1 MRDFLKK
8 IAGENLRKKYRGLRF
23 AVVSGLMK
31 LFGIL
36 PINRRRVAITNV
48 WGYGDNS
55 KYVAEA
61 LLKASKCTKK
71 NLKIFFIS
79 EKNGLKYVKKGIYP
93 VKNNSIEA
101 LFIQATAAVWIDC
114 NHKEPYI
121 KKRRGQYYVQC
132 WHGPVALKKLDY
144 DCRDHFTGSETYL
157 ENVLRDSEMTDLY
170 VSNGTWS
177 EKMYRNAFRY
187 KGAFARVGTPR
198 MDVLLE
204 PSEKRIRRT
213 KRRLGIPEDKPLALF
228 APTYREADR
237 SLLARPAGRMSTESR
252 QGTSSL
258 SVVADDT
265 RSDGLLDFTLLKK
278 ALNTGFKKDFA
289 LAVRMHPLVAS
300 GMNHEFDG
308 KQGIIDGNRIPDLY
322 AILEAADVL
331 ITDYSNTLFECGY
344 VGKPVF
350 LYAPDLCAYEWD
362 RGFYMNYEKLP
373 LPMAFDENGLFEN
386 IKKRRDKEYS
396 GRMKQYLA
404 EMGATETPGAADR
417 VASQILAFLF
427 TN

>member
-1 MRDFLKK
+1 MREFLKK
-8 IAGENLRKKYRGLRF
+8 IAGENLRKKYRELRS
-23 AVVSGLMK
+23 AVVSCLMK

-36 PINRRRVAITNV
+36 PVNHRRVAVTNV

-61 LLKASKCTKK
+61 LLKASGCTKK
-71 NLKIFFIS
+71 NLKIYFIS
-79 EKNGLKYVKKGIYP
+79 GKDGLKYVKKGIYP

-101 LFIQATAAVWIDC
+101 LYILATAAVWVDC

-121 KKRRGQYYVQC
+121 RKRRGQYYVQC

-144 DCRDHFTGSETYL
+144 DCREHFTGSESYL
-157 ENVLRDSEMTDLY
+157 GNVLRDSGMTDLFI
-170 VSNGTWS
+170 SNGTWS
-177 EKMYRNAFRY
+177 EKMYRSAFKY
-187 KGAFARVGTPR
+187 KGTFARLGTPR

-204 PSEKRIRRT
+204 PSEKRIART

-237 SLLARPAGRMSTESR
+237 SLTEKNNSRMSTESR

-265 RSDGLLDFTLLKK
+265 RSDGLLDLALLKK
-278 ALNTGFKKDFA
+278 ALNAGFKKDFA
-289 LAVRMHPLVAS
+289 LAVRLHPLVAS
-300 GMNHEFDG
+300 GMSHEFG
-308 KQGIIDGNRIPDLY
+308 GQQGIIDGNRIPDLY

-344 VGKPVF
+344 ADKPVF

-362 RGFYMNYEKLP
+362 RGLYMNYEKLP
-373 LPMAFDENGLFEN
+373 LSKAFDADSLFEN
-386 IKKRRDKEYS
+386 IKNRRDKEYR

-404 EMGATETPGAADR
+404 DIGATEAPGAADR
-417 VASQILAFLF
+417 IASQILAFLF